1 MTSWGWWRV
10 LKGPRVTLGCGPL
23 TLTLEPCYPFSN
35 PKGSYIWRRTW
46 SLVLV
51 VSQKIREGACAL
63 KKLGFWGVNGA
74 FPGPWPPGEVGAG
87 SRSPRTV
94 SLVVTWVFPR
104 EFKNNKKNKR
114 MFFGTSFKLRFILF
128 LDNPKFTNGNV
139 CPTLRVWGVPSLL
152 WSSGDGTSGNVDPNS
167 WWWWWGWVLVSDA
180 GADVV
185 LYLVEP
191 VFLQLQVVHHI
202 LEMRVGAGMI
212 VWGLFK
218 SSQVKSIFI

>member
-1 MTSWGWWRV
+1 MDQSPCRTRSCDLSIKIFCHFNFKEGMTSWGWWRV

-94 SLVVTWVFPR
+94 SLVVTWVFSR
-104 EFKNNKKNKR
+104 EFKKNNKINAC
-114 MFFGTSFKLRFILF
+114 FFWHRFQ
-128 LDNPKFTNGNV
+128 TEV
-139 CPTLRVWGVPSLL
+139 YSVP
-152 WSSGDGTSGNVDPNS
+152 G
-167 WWWWWGWVLVSDA
+167 
-180 GADVV
+180 
-185 LYLVEP
+185 
-191 VFLQLQVVHHI
+191 
-202 LEMRVGAGMI
+202 
-212 VWGLFK
+212 
-218 SSQVKSIFI
+218 